1 VQSGEPPQAEP
12 PSAAQPPLLLD
23 VTPLSL
29 GVETVSGYCEHI
41 IQRNAAIPVEQTRT
55 FSTARDRQ
63 EVVRVQICQ
72 GESRRLDENQPLGEI
87 ELSGLRSAPRG
98 QVHIGVTFIIG
109 ADGILAV
116 RAQDLET
123 LQEQSIR
130 INLIGGM
137 QEEEIERMQQRH
149 ASLFSEQA
157 TGPHG

>member
-1 VQSGEPPQAEP
+1 
-12 PSAAQPPLLLD
+12 
-23 VTPLSL
+23 
-29 GVETVSGYCEHI
+29 
-41 IQRNAAIPVEQTRT
+41 
-55 FSTARDRQ
+55 
-63 EVVRVQICQ
+63 
-72 GESRRLDENQPLGEI
+72 
-87 ELSGLRSAPRG
+87 
-98 QVHIGVTFIIG
+98 VHIGVTFIIG